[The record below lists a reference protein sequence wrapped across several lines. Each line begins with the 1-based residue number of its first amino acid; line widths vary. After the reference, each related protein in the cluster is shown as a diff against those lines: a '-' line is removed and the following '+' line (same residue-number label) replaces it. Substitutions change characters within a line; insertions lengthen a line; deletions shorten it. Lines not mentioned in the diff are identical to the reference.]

1 MQLGRTLILGDSYST
16 FAGYIPDGFHAWY
29 PQADGNDVQRV
40 EDTWWYG
47 LLDGQNNILVR
58 NDSFSGATVCNT
70 VRPELSVDTSFVSRL
85 QALVAGGFFVKN
97 PVDTVLVFG
106 GTNDHWTQAPV
117 GQFQT
122 APFTEQDLLAFVP
135 ACCAIAA
142 QLAENAPTATV
153 CWLINTELGEDYSAG
168 IRQAAAYYGQTCLA
182 FAHIDKQSGHPS
194 VQGMAEIAA
203 AIRAF

>member
-1 MQLGRTLILGDSYST
+1 MQLGKTLILGDSYST
-16 FAGYIPDGFHAWY
+16 FAGYIPDGFHSWY
-29 PQADGNDVQRV
+29 PRAADNDVQRV
-40 EDTWWYG
+40 EDTWWYR
-47 LLDGQNNILVR
+47 LFDGHDNILVR

-85 QALVAGGFFVKN
+85 QALIAGGFFIKN

-106 GTNDHWTQAPV
+106 GTNDYWTNAPV

-122 APFTEQDLLAFVP
+122 APFTEQDLLAFAP

-142 QLAENAPTATV
+142 QLAESAPTAKV
-153 CWLINTELGEDYSAG
+153 CWLINTELGTDYSAG
-168 IRQAAAYYGQTCLA
+168 IRQAAAHYGQTCLA
-182 FAHIDKQSGHPS
+182 FPHIDKQAGHPS